1 MTTEH
6 WLSIVDYA
14 RMFNVSDMTV
24 RRRIKAGKLP
34 AKLIDQ
40 KYYIAVPA
48 TQNSSPQSQST
59 QSMQR
64 QQSPQTQTQSQSQHY
79 FNPVKNHPQAQR
91 TFVPPQQQMNGYTN
105 SISHEDCD
113 RSADDNAVIPNTLKR
128 PLVGFESSLVDTRA
142 LLAFCEASMRKM
154 AEIERRQIEKFKA
167 KLETLEVSLD
177 AKDSEIK
184 SLKQQLEDLQ
194 LLVKFL
200 DDKRR

>member
-48 TQNSSPQSQST
+48 TQSAAPQV
-59 QSMQR
+59 
-64 QQSPQTQTQSQSQHY
+64 QSPQTMHRQQASQSQTYSQSQHY
-79 FNPVKNHPQAQR
+79 ANPIKNHPQAQR
-91 TFVPPQQQMNGYTN
+91 TYATQQMGGYSE
-105 SISHEDCD
+105 SISQDTYE
-113 RSADDNAVIPNTLKR
+113 RSNDDGAIIPGSLKR
-128 PLVGFESSLVDTRA
+128 PLASYEASLVDTRA
-142 LLAFCEASMRKM
+142 LLAFCEASVRKIG
-154 AEIERRQIEKFKA
+154 EIERRQIEKFKA
-167 KLETLEVSLD
+167 KLETLEVSLE
-177 AKDSEIK
+177 AKDFEIK
-184 SLKQQLEDLQ
+184 TLKQQLEDLH

-200 DDKRR
+200 DEKRR

>member
-40 KYYIAVPA
+40 KYYIAVPSA
-48 TQNSSPQSQST
+48 QPQAPQP
-59 QSMQR
+59 QPPQPMQR
-64 QQSPQTQTQSQSQHY
+64 QQAPQPHAHPHPQHY
-79 FNPVKNHPQAQR
+79 QNLVKSHPQAQR
-91 TFVPPQQQMNGYTN
+91 TYAQPQPAMYPESIAQDGYDACP
-105 SISHEDCD
+105 EDGG
-113 RSADDNAVIPNTLKR
+113 VIPGSLKR
-128 PLVGFESSLVDTRA
+128 PLVASEASLVDTRA

-154 AEIERRQIEKFKA
+154 AEVERRQIEKFKA
-167 KLETLEVSLD
+167 KLETLEVSLE
-177 AKDSEIK
+177 AKDQEVK
-184 SLKQQLEDLQ
+184 GLKQQLEDLQ

-200 DDKRR
+200 DERRR